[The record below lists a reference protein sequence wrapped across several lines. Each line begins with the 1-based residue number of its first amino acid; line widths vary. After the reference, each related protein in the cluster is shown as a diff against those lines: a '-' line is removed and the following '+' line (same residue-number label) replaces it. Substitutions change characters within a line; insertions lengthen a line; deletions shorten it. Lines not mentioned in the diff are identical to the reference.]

1 MPRINRIRIVNFSYN
16 NDSRHILDETFNFH
30 GGENALLNLANGGG
44 KSVLVQLFLQPVVP
58 GVRIQGRNIAGFFRK
73 KKLPAYVMIEW
84 KLDGAGG
91 YLLTG
96 IGIVSAEAPG
106 VEEEKNRI
114 RYFTFTSKYT
124 GANAFDIAHIPFVNR
139 NGGVLE
145 VMPFREAREMMSDKE
160 RKDPFVFGYFPEDDG
175 DRYGKYLAEFG
186 IAQDEWRNVIA
197 KINDS
202 EGGLE
207 EIFQKYKNSGQLLND
222 WIIKTVEKA
231 MFRNRSEARR
241 LEEML
246 ESLVQEV
253 VENERFILEKQLLDG
268 FLGTFREQVDALAGL
283 LQGLDGQKKLAGQL
297 SALYGYLTSETGSL
311 QGKYEKNQ
319 LEIEAC
325 KAEEQRVQLE
335 ERSNDYWLRQ
345 SEHQEALKRLKTAE
359 TMSSETET
367 ALQEAKVREK
377 IMQAARLAEE
387 IRRMRSELSG
397 IEEKLSAAKEQYD
410 TDGRVRSLE
419 YSLKILFEET
429 LETIAADLTRLHE
442 EKTEKE
448 KLMRQA
454 GEDLRAADREKSSL
468 DAEKGRLEER
478 KKNFEKD
485 EKEVQRKL
493 GISLGRNLLGEMD
506 AAEIRKTRAALEN
519 TRDELSKKIEML
531 EDEKTAGAA
540 RRQGID
546 NEKKELQA
554 AFSDEKTA
562 LNGIDRDIREYEQK
576 EQEIKFIL
584 DKYGF
589 DFDLRFDRE
598 RLNSAFGQKVKDLEA
613 SLEEAARVRDEAAE
627 SLHALKNG
635 RLHTS
640 EELASLLAGLDIQ
653 YDTGEAYLRGLPP
666 EIRRTVL
673 EGNPVLPYAFIMSR
687 ADMDRVAGAV
697 SSLTMRRVIP
707 LIAYEDLGTTVPG
720 GGRVAHTREG
730 IAFACL
736 YEGRM
741 FESEGL
747 VKLVTELEQKRDA
760 ALEQHGHFT
769 DAHRAAV
776 SDRAVCARFDYA
788 ADYRYGLGKKRNE
801 SEKHLLEM
809 ESKIS
814 TLEEEKRRLEKREG
828 ELEQQIKKLQGD
840 LQKAGEAVELF
851 ALFIEKE
858 KDYQDCRGRLSDV
871 LKSIADLE
879 TRKAKLTNSRES
891 LQGDIGGIERQVWQ
905 REKEQQEAQAQYSIY
920 KDAPEAET
928 LEGCIA
934 ELEER
939 LKALKEEYSGEIG
952 LLEKRKKELAPDC
965 VRKQKELDKLGLKE
979 EEYTGVVYDEPAAE
993 RIAEE
998 IISLERLLKKRRQ
1011 EEKDAAKE
1019 EGAADSAF
1027 KNALHEVKRLGAGDP
1042 LPPEEI
1048 KGDFGERRK
1057 RARRRVNEL
1066 EANNKKI
1073 SEQIRGYDKIREKIE
1088 QLIDPG
1094 ATEPEKGFIPGQDVT
1109 AQAAGLSQAF
1119 GKIKS
1124 ENSAAANRLRNKYAG
1139 LKADY
1144 RDKNSNID
1152 NIFKGLDHLWD
1163 KAGMEFDEFYYLYE
1177 RMSLHADKLNELI
1190 ALYEVQLANLERN
1203 KKDMVQQSFL
1213 HGRRFYEEIQWIS
1226 DNSRIRLQGR
1236 TRPVQMLK
1244 IDLQL
1249 DNQDAAM
1256 QRMKDY
1262 IEECILKVRE
1272 KTRQEKR
1279 EDEVGKTVAR
1289 LMSSRELLNVFLG
1302 NPYIPVSVFKIDLNM
1317 QNSRLKLWEDA
1328 VRENSGGEKFVVFFS
1343 VLSALMTYTRA
1354 RAMEAAGADADTDT
1368 RVLVM
1373 DNPFGPISSEHL
1385 LNPLFEIARKHRT
1398 QLICL
1403 SDLKQNSIMNC
1414 FNLIY
1419 MLKVRTSA
1427 IGSNEYLKFEE
1438 IIRDVNVV
1446 QNDERL
1452 EKAVFRASDVKQIS
1466 LFDGM

>member
-1 MPRINRIRIVNFSYN
+1 
-16 NDSRHILDETFNFH
+16 
-30 GGENALLNLANGGG
+30 
-44 KSVLVQLFLQPVVP
+44 
-58 GVRIQGRNIAGFFRK
+58 
-73 KKLPAYVMIEW
+73 
-84 KLDGAGG
+84 
-91 YLLTG
+91 
-96 IGIVSAEAPG
+96 
-106 VEEEKNRI
+106 
-114 RYFTFTSKYT
+114 
-124 GANAFDIAHIPFVNR
+124 
-139 NGGVLE
+139 
-145 VMPFREAREMMSDKE
+145 EMMSDKE

-175 DRYGKYLAEFG
+175 DRYAKYLAEFG
-186 IAQDEWRNVIA
+186 IARDEWRNVIA

-246 ESLVQEV
+246 ENLVREV

-297 SALYGYLTSETGSL
+297 SALYGYLTSETVSL
-311 QGKYEKNQ
+311 QGKYEENQ
-319 LEIEAC
+319 MEIEAC

-335 ERSNDYWLRQ
+335 ERSNDYWLRR
-345 SEHQEALKRLKTAE
+345 SEHQEALQKLKTAE

-387 IRRMRSELSG
+387 IRRKRSELSG

-419 YSLKILFEET
+419 YSLKLLFEET

-442 EKTEKE
+442 EKAEKE
-448 KLMRQA
+448 SLMRQA

-478 KKNFEKD
+478 KNIFEKH

-506 AAEIRKTRAALEN
+506 AAEVRKTGAALEN
-519 TRDELSKKIEML
+519 TRDELSKKVERL

-554 AFSDEKTA
+554 AYAEEKTA

-576 EQEIKFIL
+576 EQEIKGIL

-598 RLNSAFGQKVKDLEA
+598 RLTAAFGQKVKDLEV
-613 SLEEAARVRDEAAE
+613 SLEEAARVRDDVTE
-627 SLHALKNG
+627 SLFSLKNG
-635 RLHTS
+635 RLHTP
-640 EELASLLAGLDIQ
+640 EELASVLAGLDIQ

-666 EIRRTVL
+666 EIRRTML

-697 SSLTMRRVIP
+697 SNLTMRRVIP
-707 LIAYEDLGTTVPG
+707 LIAYEDLGKTVPG
-720 GGRVAHTREG
+720 EGRVAHTRDG

-760 ALEQHGHFT
+760 ALERHGHFT
-769 DAHRAAV
+769 EAHRAAV

-788 ADYRYGLGKKRNE
+788 AGYRYGLGKKRNE
-801 SEKHLLEM
+801 SEKRLRDM
-809 ESKIS
+809 ESKMS

-828 ELEQQIKKLQGD
+828 ELEQQIRKLQGA

-851 ALFIEKE
+851 ARFIEKE

-891 LQGDIGGIERQVWQ
+891 LQGDIGGIQRQVWQ
-905 REKEQQEAQAQYSIY
+905 REKEQQEARARYGIY
-920 KDAPEAET
+920 KDAPAAEMI
-928 LEGCIA
+928 EGSIA

-939 LKALKEEYSGEIG
+939 LKALKEKYSGEIG
-952 LLEKRKKELAPDC
+952 LLEKRKKELATDW
-965 VRKQKELDKLGLKE
+965 VVKQKELDKLGLKE
-979 EEYTGVVYDEPAAE
+979 EEYTGVVYDETAAE

-998 IISLERLLKKRRQ
+998 IISLEGLLKKRRQ
-1011 EEKDAAKE
+1011 EEKEAAKE

-1027 KNALHEVKRLGAGDP
+1027 KNALHEVKRLGVGDP

-1057 RARRRVNEL
+1057 RARRRV
-1066 EANNKKI
+1066 
-1073 SEQIRGYDKIREKIE
+1073 
-1088 QLIDPG
+1088 
-1094 ATEPEKGFIPGQDVT
+1094 
-1109 AQAAGLSQAF
+1109 
-1119 GKIKS
+1119 
-1124 ENSAAANRLRNKYAG
+1124 
-1139 LKADY
+1139 
-1144 RDKNSNID
+1144 
-1152 NIFKGLDHLWD
+1152 
-1163 KAGMEFDEFYYLYE
+1163 
-1177 RMSLHADKLNELI
+1177 
-1190 ALYEVQLANLERN
+1190 
-1203 KKDMVQQSFL
+1203 
-1213 HGRRFYEEIQWIS
+1213 
-1226 DNSRIRLQGR
+1226 
-1236 TRPVQMLK
+1236 
-1244 IDLQL
+1244 
-1249 DNQDAAM
+1249 
-1256 QRMKDY
+1256 
-1262 IEECILKVRE
+1262 
-1272 KTRQEKR
+1272 
-1279 EDEVGKTVAR
+1279 
-1289 LMSSRELLNVFLG
+1289 
-1302 NPYIPVSVFKIDLNM
+1302 
-1317 QNSRLKLWEDA
+1317 
-1328 VRENSGGEKFVVFFS
+1328 
-1343 VLSALMTYTRA
+1343 
-1354 RAMEAAGADADTDT
+1354 
-1368 RVLVM
+1368 
-1373 DNPFGPISSEHL
+1373 
-1385 LNPLFEIARKHRT
+1385 
-1398 QLICL
+1398 
-1403 SDLKQNSIMNC
+1403 
-1414 FNLIY
+1414 
-1419 MLKVRTSA
+1419 
-1427 IGSNEYLKFEE
+1427 
-1438 IIRDVNVV
+1438 
-1446 QNDERL
+1446 
-1452 EKAVFRASDVKQIS
+1452 
-1466 LFDGM
+1466 